1 MSDRYKNINVKC
13 PVCKTFKKLDLPK
26 ALFLQKEVGTI
37 KIQIPP
43 GAVCSDHQFIIF
55 LDSEGVVRG
64 YERIDLEMLESTIE
78 TKREV
83 EGKITLK
90 KLTQIMGIYGIFSLM
105 HAKVFNYPAFIVVN
119 ENFEYNSSLINSIG
133 NELLPKRYR
142 GGRTIH
148 LYKETDYDK
157 VELNIKDAL
166 LLDINKQISQI
177 PWDEK
182 LKFEENI
189 VEKAFEIFDE
199 QEQLFLIQR
208 FISSFIEEA
217 ECALNIL
224 ENVNQISKKDLIKN
238 ISKKIRQSKINN
250 YRLNLIIQF
259 IKRRYSPKLTAKI
272 GK

>member
-13 PVCKTFKKLDLPK
+13 PICKTSKNLDLPR
-26 ALFLQKEVGTI
+26 ALFSQKEVGTI

-55 LDSEGVVRG
+55 LDSDGMIRG

-83 EGKITLK
+83 KGKITLK
-90 KLTQIMGIYGIFSLM
+90 KLTQMMGIYGIFSLI

-119 ENFEYNSSLINSIG
+119 ENFEYNAAIINSIG
-133 NELLPKRYR
+133 NELLPERYR

-148 LYKETDYDK
+148 LYKETEYDK

-166 LLDINKQISQI
+166 LLDINKHISQI

-189 VEKAFEIFDE
+189 VEKALEIFDE
-199 QEQLFLIQR
+199 QEQLYLIQR

-217 ECALNIL
+217 EYALKIL
-224 ENVNQISKKDLIKN
+224 ENKDEISKKDLIK
-238 ISKKIRQSKINN
+238 KITKQVRQAKINN

-259 IKRRYSPKLTAKI
+259 IKRRFSPRLVAKI
-272 GK
+272 SK

>member
-1 MSDRYKNINVKC
+1 MSDRYKNIDIKC
-13 PVCKTFKKLDLPK
+13 PVCKTSKNLDLPR
-26 ALFLQKEVGTI
+26 ALFTQKEVGTI

-55 LDSEGVVRG
+55 LDPEGKVRG

-78 TKREV
+78 SKREV

-90 KLTQIMGIYGIFSLM
+90 KMTQILGTYGIFSLI

-119 ENFEYNSSLINSIG
+119 ENFEYNAALINSIG
-133 NELLPKRYR
+133 NELLPERYR

-166 LLDINKQISQI
+166 LLDINKHISQL

-189 VEKAFEIFDE
+189 LEKAFEIFDE
-199 QEQLFLIQR
+199 QEQLYLVQR
-208 FISSFIEEA
+208 FISNFIEEA
-217 ECALNIL
+217 ECALKIL
-224 ENVNQISKKDLIKN
+224 ESTDQISKKDLIKQ
-238 ISKKIRQSKINN
+238 ISKMVRQSKINN
-250 YRLNLIIQF
+250 YHLNLIIEF
-259 IKRRYSPKLTAKI
+259 IKRRFSPKLTDKI
-272 GK
+272 TK